1 MYTESTRDRKEK
13 VDINMDKSVIESN
26 NIGNFTKLAV
36 EKFESNIVN
45 KTNYLE
51 SIKENRLSDEYKFK
65 EGKDD

>member
-1 MYTESTRDRKEK
+1 
-13 VDINMDKSVIESN
+13 MDKSLIEGN

-51 SIKENRLSDEYKFK
+51 SIKENRLEGEYSFK
-65 EGKDD
+65 EDKHE